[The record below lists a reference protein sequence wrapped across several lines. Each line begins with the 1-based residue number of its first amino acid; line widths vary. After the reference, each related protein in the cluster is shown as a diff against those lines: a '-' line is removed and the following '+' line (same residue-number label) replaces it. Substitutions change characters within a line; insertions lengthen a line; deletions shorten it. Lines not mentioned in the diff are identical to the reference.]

1 MNLHQRFE
9 DSSFNASTLN
19 RHKVV
24 KRNVVLVANYS
35 LQNTSNFSSSSSSK
49 RPLHY
54 SGVEYKV
61 FPPSSGSNF
70 DECKEITLK
79 VLKVNDPCPYSNC
92 TFGGIWNGGGGTY
105 TLVGLDVSQ
114 HRTRVGMD
122 EPNKPNSI
130 HHPVDFEVEAKRACT
145 LNFEDVKYTYPRLT
159 EEKRPYVC
167 MDLLYQHVLLVCGFG
182 LDPQL
187 EITVGRG
194 IQYQNSVVE
203 AAWPLALPK
212 FERLMYFI

>member
-1 MNLHQRFE
+1 
-9 DSSFNASTLN
+9 
-19 RHKVV
+19 
-24 KRNVVLVANYS
+24 
-35 LQNTSNFSSSSSSK
+35 
-49 RPLHY
+49 
-54 SGVEYKV
+54 
-61 FPPSSGSNF
+61 
-70 DECKEITLK
+70 
-79 VLKVNDPCPYSNC
+79 
-92 TFGGIWNGGGGTY
+92 
-105 TLVGLDVSQ
+105 
-114 HRTRVGMD
+114 MD